1 MKTGRYLSVD
11 FLLSTLSS
19 PYDFRISGE
28 PTMSNPYEAPKYE
41 PRDRPARDRPARE
54 QSVAVRAK
62 PWHPLWGVFSAVVFD
77 FVTSFLVGTAFGFV
91 VAVILTMW
99 ENAA

>member
-41 PRDRPARDRPARE
+41 PRDRPARE

-91 VAVILTMW
+91 VAVILTLW
-99 ENAA
+99 GNAA

>member
-1 MKTGRYLSVD
+1 
-11 FLLSTLSS
+11 
-19 PYDFRISGE
+19 
-28 PTMSNPYEAPKYE
+28 MSNPYEAPKYE

-91 VAVILTMW
+91 VAVILTLW
-99 ENAA
+99 GNAA

>member
-41 PRDRPARDRPARE
+41 PRDRPARE

-91 VAVILTMW
+91 VAVILTLW